1 MINKYG
7 NDWKNNIWW
16 NKEYPFIPEITNDNG
31 FTIHEDD
38 IVEFYDEYDKKSYAA
53 RVCKIYDKNHIWVRF
68 QTRTSNDLTTFIM
81 PANFFYEYQGIV
93 KIPKTEDLS
102 NQGFANYFTMFL
114 VHVYCDK
121 YPTELNLPNDWHFD
135 PVKFEA
141 KRIEEVELIKSKRG
155 N

>member
-16 NKEYPFIPEITNDNG
+16 NKEYPFIPKVTNDNG

-38 IVEFYDEYDKKSYAA
+38 IVEFYRKADNKCYAA
-53 RVCKIYDKNHIWVRF
+53 RVCKIYNKNYVWVRYERPRHKV
-68 QTRTSNDLTTFIM
+68 QIDWVTS
-81 PANFFYEYQGIV
+81 ANSFYEYQGIV
-93 KIPKTEDLS
+93 KKPKIEDLA
-102 NQGFANYFTMFL
+102 NQGIWNHFRSFL
-114 VHVYCDK
+114 SHVYSDI

-135 PVKFEA
+135 DEKYEA
-141 KRIEEVELIKSKRG
+141 KRIEEVNRIKYG

>member
-7 NDWKNNIWW
+7 IDWKNNIWW

-53 RVCKIYDKNHIWVRF
+53 RVCKIYDKNHVWVRY
-68 QTRTSNDLTTFIM
+68 QQLTCKELTDFVM

-93 KIPKTEDLS
+93 KKPKSEDLTD
-102 NQGFANYFTMFL
+102 QGFANHFNIFL
-114 VHVYCDK
+114 SGVYCDK
-121 YPTELNLPNDWHFD
+121 FPTELNLPNDWHFD
-135 PVKFEA
+135 PLKFEA
-141 KRIEEVELIKSKRG
+141 KRIEEVELLKAKRG

>member
-16 NKEYPFIPEITNDNG
+16 NKEYPFIPEITNDKG
-31 FTIHEDD
+31 FTIHEND
-38 IVEFYDEYDKKSYAA
+38 IVEFYDEYNKKCYAA
-53 RVCKIYDKNHIWVRF
+53 RVCKIYDKNYIWVRF
-68 QTRTSNDLTTFIM
+68 KSQTSKDLTNYIM

-102 NQGFANYFTMFL
+102 NQGFVNYFTMFL
-114 VHVYCDK
+114 VQVYSNK
-121 YPTELNLPNDWHFD
+121 FPTELNLPNDWHFD
-135 PVKFEA
+135 PDKFEA
-141 KRIEEVELIKSKRG
+141 KRIEEVDMLKAKHE

>member
-16 NKEYPFIPEITNDNG
+16 NKEYPFIPKVTNDNG

-38 IVEFYDEYDKKSYAA
+38 IVEFYRVSDKYYAA
-53 RVCKIYDKNHIWVRF
+53 RVCKIYDKNHIWIRYERSTIKQQIDVVI
-68 QTRTSNDLTTFIM
+68 S
-81 PANFFYEYQGIV
+81 ANNLCKYQGTAKKP
-93 KIPKTEDLS
+93 KIEDLE
-102 NQGFANYFTMFL
+102 NQGIWNHFESFL
-114 VHVYCDK
+114 GHVYADI

-135 PVKFEA
+135 EVKFDA
-141 KRIEEVELIKSKRG
+141 KRMEEVNKIKYG

>member
-38 IVEFYDEYDKKSYAA
+38 IVEFFDEYDNKCYAA
-53 RVCKIYDKNHIWVRF
+53 RVCKIYDKNHVWVRF
-68 QTRTSNDLTTFIM
+68 QTRTSKELTTIVM

-93 KIPKTEDLS
+93 KIPKTEDLA
-102 NQGFANYFTMFL
+102 NQGFANYFNIFL
-114 VHVYCDK
+114 TGVYFDLYSK
-121 YPTELNLPNDWHFD
+121 ELSLPNDWHCD
-135 PVKFEA
+135 EEKFEA
-141 KRIEEVELIKSKRG
+141 KRIEEVKILKTKRG